1 MLDEKHNDFG
11 ISSEKMT
18 KALIDF
24 ARKIPPLS
32 EEDISLIKAN
42 PTLTMLQKIRFIRF
56 IKRNMRKSMTQ

>member
-42 PTLTMLQKIRFIRF
+42 PTLTMLQKIRL
-56 IKRNMRKSMTQ
+56 IKRIRKSL

>member
-32 EEDISLIKAN
+32 EEDIILIKAN
-42 PTLTMLQKIRFIRF
+42 PTLTTLQKIRL
-56 IKRNMRKSMTQ
+56 IKQIRKSMIINL